1 MPRRSSCYVSDITA
15 LIALRADEPGA
26 ALVADLIHEAG
37 RGGASCVICFMALME
52 IFYCMWR
59 VEGGLKGEAAYK
71 LCLSL
76 PIEIIHEPAELLAH
90 AARIKAENRLSL
102 ADSWIAAIAQIEECR
117 AGAQR
122 PGVFLS
128 VVEAERV
135 AAQNRKR

>member
-1 MPRRSSCYVSDITA
+1 
-15 LIALRADEPGA
+15 
-26 ALVADLIHEAG
+26 
-37 RGGASCVICFMALME
+37 
-52 IFYCMWR
+52 
-59 VEGGLKGEAAYK
+59 
-71 LCLSL
+71 L

-102 ADSWIAAIAQIEECR
+102 ADSWIAAIAQIEEYR